1 MLLCPQPG
9 EWLLEY
15 SSAKDDRQLELKVF
29 PVGAGCDSAF
39 GAYDVVWVAGG
50 IIERRCII
58 LDNTNVRRHVKG
70 KGGPQDEQDAG
81 GVIERRCIILDNTN
95 VRRHVKGKGG
105 PQDDQQSAGGII
117 QRRCISSDR
126 GHTKGKG
133 GPQ

>member
-1 MLLCPQPG
+1 VPAPYAPLAFPFCLSVALTFSDPCCLLLLCPEPG

-15 SSAKDDRQLELKVF
+15 SSAEDERQLELKVF

-70 KGGPQDEQDAG
+70 KGGPQ
-81 GVIERRCIILDNTN
+81 
-95 VRRHVKGKGG
+95 
-105 PQDDQQSAGGII
+105 
-117 QRRCISSDR
+117 
-126 GHTKGKG
+126 
-133 GPQ
+133 